1 MKVRMLLAIVL
12 FCGVARAEEPAKPL
26 DRAELDKRAAKIAYD
41 TSKLGSELWTAGEIE
56 GCFRL
61 YHGALLAL
69 QPLLDHRPKL
79 AAFVKDKIEAAKDMR
94 AEKGAFV
101 LREALDAIQKDTTGA
116 GDGAAKKGTLW
127 VRLGGEKAVKA
138 VVHDFVDAAIK
149 DPKVNFTRDGTYMLD
164 DKKRADL
171 EERLVELISEVG
183 KGPLEYTG
191 RDVKKLHAGMK
202 ITEGEFD
209 ALVACLAAALKKNK
223 APEADAAE
231 LVKLVNSIKSYFV
244 SP

>member
-1 MKVRMLLAIVL
+1 MKFRMLVAAFLL
-12 FCGVARAEEPAKPL
+12 CGTVRADEPAKPL
-26 DRAELDKRAAKIAYD
+26 DRAELDKRAGKVAHD
-41 TSKLGSELWTAGEIE
+41 TAKLGSELWTAGEIE

-69 QPLLDHRPKL
+69 QPMLDHRPKL
-79 AAFVKDKIEAAKDMR
+79 AALVKEKLDDVKGMR

-101 LREALDAIQKDTTGA
+101 LREALDAIQKDTLAVA
-116 GDGAAKKGTLW
+116 GEKKGSLW
-127 VRLGGEKAVKA
+127 SRLGGEKTVKS
-138 VVHDFVDAAIK
+138 VIHDFVDAAIK
-149 DPKVNFTRDGTYMLD
+149 DPKVNFTRNGTYKLD
-164 DKKRADL
+164 AKKRADL

-209 ALVACLAAALKKNK
+209 ALVACLDGALKKNK
-223 APEADAAE
+223 VPEADAAE
-231 LVKLVNSIKSYFV
+231 LVKLVNSIKSYFTGQ
-244 SP
+244 